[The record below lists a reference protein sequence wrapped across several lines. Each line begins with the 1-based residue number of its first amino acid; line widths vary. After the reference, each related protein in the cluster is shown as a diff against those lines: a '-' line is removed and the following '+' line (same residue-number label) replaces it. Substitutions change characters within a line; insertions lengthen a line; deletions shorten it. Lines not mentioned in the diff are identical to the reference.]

1 MNKLEQL
8 PEETPPTPE
17 IIGRPPAWT
26 VLYGSGLI
34 LLVVVLLMVFSYLV
48 KLPDLISGPITLSK
62 ATPAKIITAGQA
74 GAYTPLVKEGEQVLK
89 GTPVFWVVKGPD
101 DSLVIESPAAGKI
114 SFLYKKAQVKAGDK
128 LAALVATDSTPLY
141 GKMLITPEKLGRVKI
156 GQQVNV
162 SLSSYPSLQYGM
174 LTGGITAISLIPDG
188 ADYIVTVAFP
198 PGRKGQ
204 SNIDLSA
211 YAWLEG
217 KAQIVTGQK
226 RLIERIFSRFR

>member
-8 PEETPPTPE
+8 PEETPATPE

-34 LLVVVLLMVFSYLV
+34 LLVIVLLLFFSYLV

-62 ATPAKIITAGQA
+62 ATPAKIITAGQQ
-74 GAYTPLVKEGEQVLK
+74 GACIPLVKEGEQVHK
-89 GTPVFWVVKGPD
+89 GTPLFFIVKGPD
-101 DSLVIESPAAGKI
+101 DSLAIESPAAGKI

-128 LAALVATDSTPLY
+128 LAALVATDSTTMS

-162 SLSSYPSLQYGM
+162 SLSSYPSLQYGVF
-174 LTGGITAISLIPDG
+174 TGGITAISLIPDG
-188 ADYIVTVAFP
+188 SDYIVTVAFP
-198 PGRKGQ
+198 ADRKNQ
-204 SNIDLSA
+204 NNINFSA